1 MVASLI
7 AFGAALLGGGAAAVA
22 ISTFAVNFA
31 ISYIVSRI
39 FAPNDPDANQPVDQ
53 GVRQQVAPNTT
64 NSIPIV
70 YGSAFLGGTFVD
82 AVLTTDQKTM
92 YYVLAI
98 SSISPNGQFVFNRT
112 TTSTAGSFLIG
123 TIYTIT
129 TVGSTNF
136 TLIGASAN
144 TVGVVF
150 TCTGAGS
157 GTGTATNNNFY
168 YGDRLVT
175 FDSSDLTKVVSLTDG
190 AGNVDTKING
200 YLYINL
206 YTSTDAGVITNVTG
220 TAPSTYMGGSDIAS
234 AERWT
239 GTRQMN
245 GLAFAIV
252 KLIYSQDAGTTNL
265 EPITFNVTQNLNS
278 TGAAKPGDVWADYVR
293 NEVYGGGMAAAL
305 IDSASATALNTYADQ
320 TITFTDSS
328 GNPATQARYRING
341 VLDTGQNV
349 LANIDRIMLACDS
362 WNAYNAASG
371 KWSIVINK
379 AESTSYAFD
388 DTNII
393 GEIKVSLT
401 DITNSINQIEATF
414 PSKLN
419 RDQRDL
425 VYLETP
431 TNLLYANEPI
441 NKFSCN
447 FELIN
452 ESVQV
457 SYLANRVLEQ
467 AREDL
472 IVSINAAYPAIQID
486 AGDVVSITNTSYGWS
501 AKLFR
506 VMKVSEVSLPDGN
519 LGASLE
525 LSEYNAAVYDD
536 VAITQYSPA
545 PNSNL
550 SSASF
555 FSALSAPVVSAS
567 RPTNNVPSFDIQITT
582 PSIGRT
588 TRLTLFYSTYS
599 SPTASQWTLLDT
611 FVSAASTPLTPSN
624 TFTFLNLILP
634 AGTYYFGFI
643 AGNDI
648 SQSQISGT
656 SSGLVWAPT
665 GTVGTQTAI
674 VYLYQWANSTPGNP
688 SGNSTWTWATASN
701 ASYTGGNGWTVAIPA
716 NPGTASTYLWQA
728 SISIS
733 APAST
738 ATTTVSW
745 ASGFSVQAIA
755 QNGATGSQGA
765 TGNTGNS
772 AVICYAIYAGNPT
785 VTGSAVTISGTGLPN
800 TTSFSPT
807 SATAFTYAV
816 QTPGAAQAMFQSDG
830 IYYPVANQ
838 TIWNTPYLSNL
849 KVGNLSAIS
858 ADLGTITAGTITG
871 GIINGGTITGP
882 LIQTAASGQR
892 IVIDSSTN
900 ILYVYDSTNINT
912 VQLGGNVGGQCYVDA
927 SSNSINGIAG
937 GFINNSTTYPS
948 LVAKNNST
956 NTQVFD
962 SAAAIF
968 AAGIANHGVFGTS
981 DSAGV
986 GIFGY
991 ARLTGGT
998 NHGVRG
1004 VNIASNGGT
1013 ATSGLIGASNGYDFY
1028 ADGGGTNYGPFTG
1041 AHDVLVPVAVNI
1053 PVGYIMCDVQ
1063 LIMEKNISNTV
1074 FEVAISTVSNQV
1086 PIGIMVLNNGLLA
1099 KQKPAAFIE
1108 KVYWIGT
1115 GEEIKSITVMYP
1127 EYEAVKDLY
1136 NYCVINAVGEGQVY
1150 VCGESGN
1157 IAAGDLIVTSSVAG
1171 VGMKQSDN
1179 IVRNITVAKARQ
1191 AMTFADAT
1199 TPALIACI
1207 YLCG

>member
-1 MVASLI
+1 MVATLI
-7 AFGAALLGGGAAAVA
+7 AWGASLLTAAGASAAFATAAA
-22 ISTFAVNFA
+22 TFAVNFA
-31 ISYIVSRI
+31 VSYVVSRI
-39 FAPNDPDANQPVDQ
+39 FAPNDPTANQPVDQ

-70 YGSAFLGGTFVD
+70 YGSAFMGGTFVD

-98 SSISPNGQFVFNRT
+98 SSISPNGQFSFDRT
-112 TTSTAGSFLIG
+112 Q
-123 TIYTIT
+123 
-129 TVGSTNF
+129 
-136 TLIGASAN
+136 
-144 TVGVVF
+144 
-150 TCTGAGS
+150 
-157 GTGTATNNNFY
+157 FY
-168 YGDRLVT
+168 YGDRLVA
-175 FDSSDLTKVVSLTDG
+175 FDGSDLTKVVSLTDG

-200 YLYINL
+200 FLFINL

-220 TAPSTYMGGSDIAS
+220 TAPSTYMGGSDIA
-234 AERWT
+234 AGQRWT

-265 EPITFNVTQNLNS
+265 QPITFNVTQNLNG
-278 TGAAKPGDVWADYVR
+278 TGVAKPGDVWADYLG
-293 NEVYGGGMAAAL
+293 NDVYGGGMVAGL

-320 TITFTDSS
+320 TITFTNSS

-362 WNAYNAASG
+362 WNAYNATSG

-401 DITNSINQIEATF
+401 DITNSINQIEAQF
-414 PSKLN
+414 PNKVN

-431 TNLLYANEPI
+431 SNLLYANEPI

-447 FELIN
+447 FDLIN

-472 IVSINAAYPAIQID
+472 IVTINAAYPAIQID
-486 AGDVVSITNTSYGWS
+486 AGDVISITNTSYGWN

-506 VMKVSEVSLPDGN
+506 AMKVSEISLPDGN

-536 VAITQYSPA
+536 VSITQYSPA

-611 FVSAASTPLTPSN
+611 FVSSASTPLTPST

-643 AGNDI
+643 AANDI

-674 VYLYQWANSTPGNP
+674 VYMYQWANSTPGNP

-785 VTGSAVTISGTGLPN
+785 VTGSPVTVAGTGLPS

-807 SATAFTYAV
+807 SATAFTTTV
-816 QTPGAAQAMFQSDG
+816 QNPGASQAMFQSDG

-838 TIWNTPYLSNL
+838 TIWGTPYLSNL

-858 ADLGTITAGTITG
+858 ADLGNITAGTITG
-871 GIINGGTITGP
+871 A
-882 LIQTAASGQR
+882 LIQTSTTGQR
-892 IVIDSSTN
+892 IVIDSTTN
-900 ILYVYDSTNINT
+900 ILYVYNSSNTNT
-912 VQLGGNVGGQCYVDA
+912 VQLGGSLGGQVYVDA
-927 SSNSINGIAG
+927 QSGGNNAIAG

-962 SAAAIF
+962 SAAGLF
-968 AAGIANHGVFGTS
+968 AAGFANHGVFGTS

-986 GIFGY
+986 GIYGY

-1053 PVGYIMCDVQ
+1053 PNGYIMCDVQ
-1063 LIMEKNISNTV
+1063 LIMAKNISNTV
-1074 FEVAISTVSNQV
+1074 FEVAISTASNQI
-1086 PIGIMVLNNGLLA
+1086 PIGIMILNNGLLA
-1099 KQKPAAFIE
+1099 EQKPAAFIE
-1108 KVYWIGT
+1108 KVYWTGT

-1191 AMTFADAT
+1191 TMTFADTT
-1199 TPALIACI
+1199 TPTLIACI

>member
-7 AFGAALLGGGAAAVA
+7 AYAATTLWLAGANYAVA
-22 ISTFAVNFA
+22 YAATAFAVNFA
-31 ISYIVSRI
+31 VSYIVARA
-39 FAPNDPDANQPVDQ
+39 FAPNDPSANQPVDQ

-82 AVLTTDQKTM
+82 AVLTIEQKAM

-98 SSISPNGQFVFNRT
+98 SSISPNGQFSFDRT
-112 TTSTAGSFLIG
+112 K
-123 TIYTIT
+123 
-129 TVGSTNF
+129 
-136 TLIGASAN
+136 
-144 TVGVVF
+144 
-150 TCTGAGS
+150 
-157 GTGTATNNNFY
+157 FY
-168 YGDRLVT
+168 YGDRLIT
-175 FDSSDLTKVVSLTDG
+175 FDSSDPTKVASLTDG

-200 YLYINL
+200 YLLINL

-220 TAPSTYMGGSDIAS
+220 TSPSTFMGNASEIA
-234 AERWT
+234 AGQLWT

-252 KLIYSQDAGTTNL
+252 KLGYSQDAGTTNL
-265 EPITFNVTQNLNS
+265 QPITFNVTQNLNG

-305 IDSASATALNTYADQ
+305 IDSASATALNTYSDQ

-362 WNAYNAASG
+362 WNAYNATFG

-379 AESTSYAFD
+379 AESASYAFD

-431 TNLLYANEPI
+431 ANLLYANEPI

-447 FELIN
+447 FDLIN

-457 SYLANRVLEQ
+457 NYLANRVLEQ

-611 FVSAASTPLTPSN
+611 FVSAASTPLTPN
-624 TFTFLNLILP
+624 TTFTFLNLILP

-858 ADLGTITAGTITG
+858 ADLGTITAGSISSNTYTMTSTNGFVMRLGQSSSAVPIALQITG
-871 GIINGGTITGP
+871 ITVNDWAIHTYGSM
-882 LIQTAASGQR
+882 LIGDIFSG
-892 IVIDSSTN
+892 N
-900 ILYVYDSTNINT
+900 IRSGYIY
-912 VQLGGNVGGQCYVDA
+912 
-927 SSNSINGIAG
+927 SSNSDAAYTGIFMNALC
-937 GFINNSTTYPS
+937 NN
-948 LVAKNNST
+948 
-956 NTQVFD
+956 
-962 SAAAIF
+962 
-968 AAGIANHGVFGTS
+968 
-981 DSAGV
+981 V
-986 GIFGY
+986 GIYGRGNASYGGASHAILGQCFGG
-991 ARLTGGT
+991 ATG
-998 NHGVRG
+998 NL
-1004 VNIASNGGT
+1004 N
-1013 ATSGLIGASNGYDFY
+1013 TSGIVGTTINYDFY
-1028 ADGGGTNYGPFTG
+1028 ADGAGVNYGPFTG
-1041 AHDVLVPVAVNI
+1041 AHDALIPINATITEGDIVVDCGVAAR
-1053 PVGYIMCDVQ
+1053 
-1063 LIMEKNISNTV
+1063 KNFSNTICFV
-1074 FEVAISTVSNQV
+1074 ETSSNPNQKGV
-1086 PIGIMVLNNGLLA
+1086 VGMLVGTSRLLDVEFLPTA
-1099 KQKPAAFIE
+1099 LKDDP
-1108 KVYWIGT
+1108 T
-1115 GEEIKSITVMYP
+1115 ITVETVIEMGIETEREIVTVNPKP
-1127 EYEAVKDLY
+1127 EVESLKLTHK
-1136 NYCVINAVGEGQVY
+1136 VIAMNALGEGQIN
-1150 VCGESGN
+1150 VCGEGGN
-1157 IAAGDLIVTSSVAG
+1157 LQIGDMIVTSSIPG
-1171 VGMKQSDN
+1171 KGMKQADD
-1179 IVRNITVAKARQ
+1179 IVRNITVAKSRENV
-1191 AMTFADAT
+1191 TF
-1199 TPALIACI
+1199 ISSNEVKQVACI

>member
-1 MVASLI
+1 MPTTLI
-7 AFGAALLGGGAAAVA
+7 AYATTLLTTAGVSTAFATVAA
-22 ISTFAVNFA
+22 TFAVNFA
-31 ISYIVSRI
+31 ISYVIGRV
-39 FAPNDPDANQPVDQ
+39 FAPNDPSANQPVDQ

-70 YGSAFLGGTFVD
+70 YGTASMGGTFVD

-98 SSISPNGQFVFNRT
+98 SSISPNGQFSYDRT
-112 TTSTAGSFLIG
+112 K
-123 TIYTIT
+123 
-129 TVGSTNF
+129 
-136 TLIGASAN
+136 
-144 TVGVVF
+144 
-150 TCTGAGS
+150 
-157 GTGTATNNNFY
+157 FY

-175 FDSSDLTKVVSLTDG
+175 FDGSDLTKVVSLTDG

-200 YLYINL
+200 FLYINL
-206 YTSTDAGVITNVTG
+206 YTSTDAGAITNVTG

-265 EPITFNVTQNLNS
+265 QPITFNVTQNLNS

-401 DITNSINQIEATF
+401 DITNSINQIEAQF

-431 TNLLYANEPI
+431 ANLLYANEPI

-506 VMKVSEVSLPDGN
+506 AMKVSEISLPDGN

-567 RPTNNVPSFDIQITT
+567 RPADTIPSFDIQITT

-588 TRLTLFYSTYS
+588 TRLTLFYSTFA

-611 FVSAASTPLTPSN
+611 FVSSASTPLTPST

-643 AGNDI
+643 AANDI

-665 GTVGTQTAI
+665 GTVGTQTAT

-688 SGNSTWTWATASN
+688 SGSSTWTWATASN
-701 ASYTGGNGWTVAIPA
+701 AGYTGGNGWAVAIPA
-716 NPGTASTYLWQA
+716 NPGTAGTYLWQA
-728 SISIS
+728 STSIS
-733 APAST
+733 APAGT
-738 ATTTVSW
+738 TTTTVSW
-745 ASGFSVQAIA
+745 SSGFSVQAIA
-755 QNGATGSQGA
+755 QNGATGSTGA
-765 TGNTGNS
+765 TGNS
-772 AVICYAIYAGNPT
+772 AVICYALYSGNPT
-785 VTGSAVTISGTGLPN
+785 VTGSAVTIAGTGLPN
-800 TTSFSPT
+800 TNSFSPT
-807 SATAFTYAV
+807 SATAFTYGV
-816 QTPGAAQAMFQSDG
+816 QNPGTSQAMFQSDG

-858 ADLGTITAGTITG
+858 ADLGTITAGTVTG
-871 GIINGGTITGP
+871 A
-882 LIQTAASGQR
+882 LIRTAASAKRVEMDYVTNSLRVFNAAGNAV
-892 IVIDSSTN
+892 IVTGGTSGTLLVNTDSSTIPGIASYFN
-900 ILYVYDSTNINT
+900 SPDSPGIYGDNASTTNTATIGAGVYGTGSAANGVVGLSTVSGVGVYGIAST
-912 VQLGGNVGGQCYVDA
+912 TGGN
-927 SSNSINGIAG
+927 
-937 GFINNSTTYPS
+937 
-948 LVAKNNST
+948 
-956 NTQVFD
+956 
-962 SAAAIF
+962 
-968 AAGIANHGVFGTS
+968 NH
-981 DSAGV
+981 A
-986 GIFGY
+986 
-991 ARLTGGT
+991 
-998 NHGVRG
+998 VRG
-1004 VNIASNGGT
+1004 VNQATNGGT
-1013 ATSGLIGASNGYDFY
+1013 VTSGIVGAANAYDFY
-1028 ADGGGTNYGPFTG
+1028 ADGAGTNYGPFTG
-1041 AHDVLVPVAVNI
+1041 AHDVLVPVAASI
-1053 PVGYIMCDVQ
+1053 PVGYIVCDVQ
-1063 LIMEKNISNTV
+1063 LIIAKNISNTL
-1074 FEVAISTVSNQV
+1074 FEVAMSSTANQI
-1086 PIGIMVLNNGLLA
+1086 PIGIMVVNNGLLA
-1099 KQKPAAFIE
+1099 NAQPAAFIE
-1108 KVYWIGT
+1108 KVEWI
-1115 GEEIKSITVMYP
+1115 EIDGKLTSITVMYP
-1127 EYEAVKDLY
+1127 EYETEKDLY
-1136 NYCVINAVGEGQVY
+1136 NYCAANAVGEGQVY

-1179 IVRNITVAKARQ
+1179 IVRNITAAKARQ
-1191 AMTFADAT
+1191 VMTFADAT
-1199 TPALIACI
+1199 TPVLIACI

>member
-1 MVASLI
+1 MVATLI
-7 AFGAALLGGGAAAVA
+7 AYGAALLGGSTIAVA
-22 ISTFAVNFA
+22 VSTFAVNFA
-31 ISYIVSRI
+31 VSYIVSRI
-39 FAPNDPDANQPVDQ
+39 FAPNDPSANQPVDQ

-70 YGSAFLGGTFVD
+70 YGSAFMGGTFVD

-98 SSISPNGQFVFNRT
+98 SSISPNGQFSFDRT
-112 TTSTAGSFLIG
+112 Q
-123 TIYTIT
+123 
-129 TVGSTNF
+129 
-136 TLIGASAN
+136 
-144 TVGVVF
+144 
-150 TCTGAGS
+150 
-157 GTGTATNNNFY
+157 FY
-168 YGDRLVT
+168 YGDRLVA
-175 FDSSDLTKVVSLTDG
+175 FDGSDLTKVVSLTDG

-200 YLYINL
+200 FLFINL
-206 YTSTDAGVITNVTG
+206 YTSTNAGVITNVTG

-265 EPITFNVTQNLNS
+265 QPITFNVTQNLNG
-278 TGAAKPGDVWADYVR
+278 TGVAKPGDVWADYLG
-293 NEVYGGGMAAAL
+293 NDVYGGGMVAGL

-320 TITFTDSS
+320 TITFTNSS

-362 WNAYNAASG
+362 WNAYNATFG

-401 DITNSINQIEATF
+401 DITNSINQIEAQF
-414 PSKLN
+414 PNKVN

-431 TNLLYANEPI
+431 ANLLYANEPI

-447 FELIN
+447 FDLIN

-472 IVSINAAYPAIQID
+472 IVTINAAYPAIQLD

-506 VMKVSEVSLPDGN
+506 VMKVSEISLPDGN

-588 TRLTLFYSTYS
+588 TRLTLFYSTFS

-611 FVSAASTPLTPSN
+611 FVSSASTPLTPST

-643 AGNDI
+643 AANDI

-701 ASYTGGNGWTVAIPA
+701 ASYTGGNGWTVTIPA

-728 SISIS
+728 STSIS
-733 APAST
+733 ASAGT
-738 ATTTVSW
+738 TTTTVSW

-755 QNGATGSQGA
+755 QNGATGSTGATGATGA

-785 VTGSAVTISGTGLPN
+785 VTGSAVTIAGTGLPN

-807 SATAFTYAV
+807 SATAFSYAV
-816 QTPGAAQAMFQSDG
+816 QTPGASQAMFQSDG

-858 ADLGTITAGTITG
+858 ADLGTITAGSISSNTYTMTSTNGFVIRLGQSSGAVPIALNITG
-871 GIINGGTITGP
+871 ITVNDWAIHTYGSM
-882 LIQTAASGQR
+882 LIGDIFSG
-892 IVIDSSTN
+892 N
-900 ILYVYDSTNINT
+900 IRSGYMY
-912 VQLGGNVGGQCYVDA
+912 
-927 SSNSINGIAG
+927 SSNSDAAYTGIFMNALC
-937 GFINNSTTYPS
+937 NN
-948 LVAKNNST
+948 
-956 NTQVFD
+956 
-962 SAAAIF
+962 
-968 AAGIANHGVFGTS
+968 
-981 DSAGV
+981 V
-986 GIFGY
+986 GIYGRGNASYGGASHAILGQCFGG
-991 ARLTGGT
+991 ATG
-998 NHGVRG
+998 NL
-1004 VNIASNGGT
+1004 N
-1013 ATSGLIGASNGYDFY
+1013 TSGIVGTTINYDFY
-1028 ADGGGTNYGPFTG
+1028 ADGAGVNYGPFTG
-1041 AHDVLVPVAVNI
+1041 AHDALIPIDATITEGDIVIDCGVAAR
-1053 PVGYIMCDVQ
+1053 
-1063 LIMEKNISNTV
+1063 KNFSNTICFV
-1074 FEVAISTVSNQV
+1074 ETSSSPNQKGVVGMLVGSSRLLDVEFLPAALKDDPTITIETVMEMGIETEREIVTVNPKPEVAS
-1086 PIGIMVLNNGLLA
+1086 LA
-1099 KQKPAAFIE
+1099 LTH
-1108 KVYWIGT
+1108 KV
-1115 GEEIKSITVMYP
+1115 ITM
-1127 EYEAVKDLY
+1127 
-1136 NYCVINAVGEGQVY
+1136 NALGEGQIN
-1150 VCGESGN
+1150 VCGEGGN
-1157 IAAGDLIVTSSVAG
+1157 LQIGDMIVTSSMPG
-1171 VGMKQSDN
+1171 KGMKQPDD
-1179 IVRNITVAKARQ
+1179 IVRSITVAKSRENV
-1191 AMTFADAT
+1191 TFISST
-1199 TPALIACI
+1199 EVKQVACI

>member
-7 AFGAALLGGGAAAVA
+7 AWGAALLGGGAAAVA

-31 ISYIVSRI
+31 ISYVVSRI

-70 YGSAFLGGTFVD
+70 YGSAFMGGTFVD
-82 AVLTTDQKTM
+82 AVLTIDQKAM

-98 SSISPNGQFVFNRT
+98 SSISPNGQFSYDRT
-112 TTSTAGSFLIG
+112 K
-123 TIYTIT
+123 
-129 TVGSTNF
+129 
-136 TLIGASAN
+136 
-144 TVGVVF
+144 
-150 TCTGAGS
+150 
-157 GTGTATNNNFY
+157 FY

-175 FDSSDLTKVVSLTDG
+175 FDGSDLTKVVSLTDG

-220 TAPSTYMGGSDIAS
+220 TSPSTFMGNASEIA
-234 AERWT
+234 AGQLWT

-252 KLIYSQDAGTTNL
+252 KLGYSQDAGTTNL
-265 EPITFNVTQNLNS
+265 QPITFNVTQNLNG

-305 IDSASATALNTYADQ
+305 IDSASATALNTYSDQ

-401 DITNSINQIEATF
+401 DITNSINQIEAQF

-431 TNLLYANEPI
+431 SNLLYANEPI

-506 VMKVSEVSLPDGN
+506 AMKVSEISLPDGN

-525 LSEYNAAVYDD
+525 LSEYNAAVYDN

-555 FSALSAPVVSAS
+555 FSALSAPVVSAT
-567 RPTNNVPSFDIQITT
+567 RPTNNVPSFDIQVTC

-588 TRLTLFYSTYS
+588 TRLTLFYSTFS

-611 FVSAASTPLTPSN
+611 FVSSASTPLTPST

-643 AGNDI
+643 AANDI

-674 VYLYQWANSTPGNP
+674 VYLYQWNNSTPGNP
-688 SGNSTWTWATASN
+688 SGSSTWTWATASN
-701 ASYTGGNGWTVAIPA
+701 AGYSGGNGWAVAIPA
-716 NPGTASTYLWQA
+716 NPGTAGTYLWQA
-728 SISIS
+728 STSIS
-733 APAST
+733 ASAGT
-738 ATTTVSW
+738 TTTTVSW

-755 QNGATGSQGA
+755 QNGAAGA
-765 TGNTGNS
+765 TGNS
-772 AVICYAIYAGNPT
+772 AVICYALYSGNPT
-785 VTGSAVTISGTGLPN
+785 VTGSAVTIAGTNFPN
-800 TTSFSPT
+800 TNSFSPT
-807 SATAFTYAV
+807 SATAFTSAV
-816 QTPGAAQAMFQSDG
+816 QNPGASQAMFQSDG
-830 IYYPVANQ
+830 IYDPVANQ

-858 ADLGTITAGTITG
+858 ADLGTITAG
-871 GIINGGTITGP
+871 
-882 LIQTAASGQR
+882 
-892 IVIDSSTN
+892 
-900 ILYVYDSTNINT
+900 
-912 VQLGGNVGGQCYVDA
+912 
-927 SSNSINGIAG
+927 SI
-937 GFINNSTTYPS
+937 S
-948 LVAKNNST
+948 
-956 NTQVFD
+956 
-962 SAAAIF
+962 
-968 AAGIANHGVFGTS
+968 GTS
-981 DSAGV
+981 LTV
-986 GIFGY
+986 G
-991 ARLTGGT
+991 
-998 NHGVRG
+998 
-1004 VNIASNGGT
+1004 
-1013 ATSGLIGASNGYDFY
+1013 
-1028 ADGGGTNYGPFTG
+1028 
-1041 AHDVLVPVAVNI
+1041 
-1053 PVGYIMCDVQ
+1053 
-1063 LIMEKNISNTV
+1063 
-1074 FEVAISTVSNQV
+1074 
-1086 PIGIMVLNNGLLA
+1086 
-1099 KQKPAAFIE
+1099 
-1108 KVYWIGT
+1108 
-1115 GEEIKSITVMYP
+1115 
-1127 EYEAVKDLY
+1127 
-1136 NYCVINAVGEGQVY
+1136 
-1150 VCGESGN
+1150 
-1157 IAAGDLIVTSSVAG
+1157 
-1171 VGMKQSDN
+1171 
-1179 IVRNITVAKARQ
+1179 
-1191 AMTFADAT
+1191 T
-1199 TPALIACI
+1199 TPAVSGTTMTGSGATVTSTGNFAFGNSGTNISFNGTQMTLNGNVVAFGNIVNAAVSTTSYNLANFSPPQQPTTLTTLHTYTVTITEAADYLFILSISRMLNIVGFDYTNPLCNVEQEAIIEVNSVQKLRMFSNFTDIAVGQNLVTGVVNLTPATYTITFKYQLTSAVCTLVSSGI
-1207 YLCG
+1207 TQVRNYIFGAYK

>member
-1 MVASLI
+1 MVATII
-7 AFGAALLGGGAAAVA
+7 AYAASVLTAAGASAAFATAAA
-22 ISTFAVNFA
+22 TFAVNFA
-31 ISYIVSRI
+31 VSYVIGRV
-39 FAPNDPDANQPVDQ
+39 FAPSDPSANQPVDQ

-70 YGSAFLGGTFVD
+70 YGTASMGGTFVD

-112 TTSTAGSFLIG
+112 TTSNAGSFLIG

-150 TCTGAGS
+150 TCTGAGT

-175 FDSSDLTKVVSLTDG
+175 FDSSDATKVISLTDG

-200 YLYINL
+200 FLFINL
-206 YTSTDAGVITNVTG
+206 YTATDAGVITNVTG

-265 EPITFNVTQNLNS
+265 QPITFNVTQNLNS

-401 DITNSINQIEATF
+401 DITNSINQIEAQF

-431 TNLLYANEPI
+431 VGLLYANEPI

-506 VMKVSEVSLPDGN
+506 AMKVSEISLPDGN

-567 RPTNNVPSFDIQITT
+567 RPADTIPSFDIQITT

-588 TRLTLFYSTYS
+588 TRLTLFYSTFA

-611 FVSAASTPLTPSN
+611 FVSSASTPLTPST

-643 AGNDI
+643 AANDI

-665 GTVGTQTAI
+665 GTVGTQTAT

-688 SGNSTWTWATASN
+688 SGSSTWTWATASN
-701 ASYTGGNGWTVAIPA
+701 AGYTGGNGWALAIPA
-716 NPGTASTYLWQA
+716 NPGTAGTYLWQA
-728 SISIS
+728 STSIS
-733 APAST
+733 APAGT
-738 ATTTVSW
+738 TTTTVSW

-755 QNGATGSQGA
+755 QNGATGATGA

-772 AVICYAIYAGNPT
+772 AVICYALYAGNPT
-785 VTGSAVTISGTGLPN
+785 VTGAAVTIAGTGLPN

-816 QTPGAAQAMFQSDG
+816 QSPGASQAMFQSDG

-858 ADLGTITAGTITG
+858 ADLGTITAGTVTG
-871 GIINGGTITGP
+871 A

-892 IVIDSSTN
+892 VMMD
-900 ILYVYDSTNINT
+900 
-912 VQLGGNVGGQCYVDA
+912 
-927 SSNSINGIAG
+927 
-937 GFINNSTTYPS
+937 
-948 LVAKNNST
+948 NST
-956 NTQVFD
+956 NSLKVYSSAGGVIIETGGSLGTLYINSNATTFPA
-962 SAAAIF
+962 SAAIINTNLTAAIY
-968 AAGIANHGVFGTS
+968 GNNTTGTNS
-981 DSAGV
+981 FIFTAGV
-986 GIFGY
+986 YGLGS
-991 ARLTGGT
+991 AANGVCGESTSTGVGVYGVATQTGST

-1004 VNIASNGGT
+1004 VNTASNGGT
-1013 ATSGLIGASNGYDFY
+1013 VTSGIVGAANAYDFY
-1028 ADGGGTNYGPFTG
+1028 ADGAGTNYGPFTG
-1041 AHDVLVPVAVNI
+1041 AHDVLVPIAASI
-1053 PVGYIMCDVQ
+1053 PVGYIVCDVQ
-1063 LIMEKNISNTV
+1063 LIIAKNISNTL
-1074 FEVAISTVSNQV
+1074 FEVAMSASANQV
-1086 PIGIMVLNNGLLA
+1086 PIGIMVVNNGLLA
-1099 KQKPAAFIE
+1099 NAQPAAFIE
-1108 KVYWIGT
+1108 KVEWI
-1115 GEEIKSITVMYP
+1115 EIDGKLTSITVMYP
-1127 EYEAVKDLY
+1127 EYDLEKDLY
-1136 NYCVINAVGEGQVY
+1136 NYCAVNAVGEGQVY

-1157 IAAGDLIVTSSVAG
+1157 LAAGDLIVTSSVAG

-1179 IVRNITVAKARQ
+1179 IVRNVTVAKARQ

>member
-7 AFGAALLGGGAAAVA
+7 AWGAALLGGGATAVA
-22 ISTFAVNFA
+22 IATFAVNFA
-31 ISYIVSRI
+31 VSYIVNRI
-39 FAPNDPDANQPVDQ
+39 FAPNDPTANQPVDQ

-64 NSIPIV
+64 NSIPMV
-70 YGSAFLGGTFVD
+70 YGSAFMGGTFVD
-82 AVLTTDQKTM
+82 AVLTIDQKAM
-92 YYVLAI
+92 YYVMAI
-98 SSISPNGQFVFNRT
+98 SSISPNGQFIFNRT
-112 TTSTAGSFLIG
+112 TTSNAGSFLIG
-123 TIYTIT
+123 TVYTIT
-129 TVGSTNF
+129 TVGSTDF

-150 TCTGAGS
+150 TCTGAGTGS
-157 GTGTATNNNFY
+157 GTATKNNFY
-168 YGDRLVT
+168 YGDRLIT
-175 FDSSDLTKVVSLTDG
+175 FDPTNADQSRVVSLTDG

-200 YLYINL
+200 YLFIYL
-206 YTSTDAGVITNVTG
+206 YTSTDAGVITPVYG
-220 TAPSTYMGGSDIAS
+220 SAPSTLMGGADIA
-234 AERWT
+234 AAQRWT

-265 EPITFNVTQNLNS
+265 QPITFNITQNLNG
-278 TGAAKPGDVWADYVR
+278 TGAAKPGDVWADYLG
-293 NEVYGGGMAAAL
+293 NEVYGGGMAAGI
-305 IDSASATALNTYADQ
+305 IDTASATALNTYSDQ
-320 TITFTDSS
+320 TITFTDSN
-328 GNPATQARYRING
+328 GNAATQARYRING

-371 KWSIVINK
+371 KWSIVVNK

-401 DITNSINQIEATF
+401 DISNSINQIEAQF

-431 TNLLYANEPI
+431 GGLLYANEPI

-447 FELIN
+447 FDLVN

-472 IVSINAAYPAIQID
+472 IVTINAAYPAIQID

-501 AKLFR
+501 SKLFR
-506 VMKVSEVSLPDGN
+506 VMKVSEISLPDGN
-519 LGASLE
+519 LGANLE
-525 LSEYNAAVYDD
+525 LNEYNAAVYDD
-536 VAITQYSPA
+536 VAITQFSPS

-567 RPTNNVPSFDIQITT
+567 RPANNVPSFDIQITT

-588 TRLTLFYSTYS
+588 TRLTLFYSTVPT
-599 SPTASQWTLLDT
+599 PTASQWTLLDT
-611 FVSAASTPLTPSN
+611 FVSSASTPLTPST

-643 AGNDI
+643 AENDI
-648 SQSQISGT
+648 SQSQISGA
-656 SSGLVWAPT
+656 SSALVWSPT

-701 ASYTGGNGWTVAIPA
+701 ATYTGGNGWAVAIPA
-716 NPGTASTYLWQA
+716 NPGTAGTYLWQA
-728 SISIS
+728 STSIS

-738 ATTTVSW
+738 AATTVSW

-755 QNGATGSQGA
+755 QNGATGATGA

-772 AVICYAIYAGNPT
+772 SVICYALYSGNPT
-785 VTGSAVTISGTGLPN
+785 VTGSPVTVAGTGLPS

-807 SATAFTYAV
+807 SATAFTTTV
-816 QTPGAAQAMFQSDG
+816 QNPGASQAMFQSDG

-838 TIWNTPYLSNL
+838 TVWGTPYLSNL

-871 GIINGGTITGP
+871 A
-882 LIQTAASGQR
+882 LIQTSASGQR
-892 IVIDSSTN
+892 VLMNYSLN
-900 ILYVYDSTNINT
+900 KLQVYDSGNNLT
-912 VQLGGNVGGQCYVDA
+912 VELGGTTGQLSVISTDTVSPAAGVTNSSAIVPALYGNNTAGTNTYASAAGVYGYGTVATGVCGEATTTGVGVY
-927 SSNSINGIAG
+927 GIAR
-937 GFINNSTTYPS
+937 T
-948 LVAKNNST
+948 
-956 NTQVFD
+956 
-962 SAAAIF
+962 
-968 AAGIANHGVFGTS
+968 
-981 DSAGV
+981 
-986 GIFGY
+986 
-991 ARLTGGT
+991 TGGT
-998 NHGVRG
+998 NQAVRG
-1004 VNIASNGGT
+1004 VNTASNGGT
-1013 ATSGLIGASNGYDFY
+1013 VTSGIVGASNAYDFY
-1028 ADGGGTNYGPFTG
+1028 ADGAGTNYGPFTG
-1041 AHDVLVPVAVNI
+1041 AHDVLVPIATNI
-1053 PVGYIMCDVQ
+1053 PVGYIVCDVQ
-1063 LIMEKNISNTV
+1063 LIIAKNISNTL
-1074 FEVAISTVSNQV
+1074 FEVAMSASANQV
-1086 PIGIMVLNNGLLA
+1086 PVGVMVVNNGLLA
-1099 KQKPAAFIE
+1099 NAQPAAFIE
-1108 KVYWIGT
+1108 KVEWI
-1115 GEEIKSITVMYP
+1115 EIDGKLQSITVMYP
-1127 EYEAVKDLY
+1127 EYELDKDLY
-1136 NYCVINAVGEGQVY
+1136 NYCAANAVGEGQVY

-1191 AMTFADAT
+1191 AMSFTDTT
-1199 TPALIACI
+1199 TPVLVACI

>member
-1 MVASLI
+1 MVATLI
-7 AFGAALLGGGAAAVA
+7 AYATGVLVTAGVAATTAYAVA
-22 ISTFAVNFA
+22 TFAVNFA
-31 ISYIVSRI
+31 VSYVVSRV
-39 FAPNDPDANQPVDQ
+39 FAPNDPSANQPVDQ

-64 NSIPIV
+64 NSLPIV
-70 YGSAFLGGTFVD
+70 YGNAFMGGTFVD
-82 AVLTTDQKTM
+82 AVLTIDQKAM

-98 SSISPNGQFVFNRT
+98 SSISPNGQF
-112 TTSTAGSFLIG
+112 SFDQ
-123 TIYTIT
+123 TQ
-129 TVGSTNF
+129 
-136 TLIGASAN
+136 
-144 TVGVVF
+144 
-150 TCTGAGS
+150 
-157 GTGTATNNNFY
+157 FY

-175 FDSSDLTKVVSLTDG
+175 FDGSDFTKVVSLTDG

-220 TAPSTYMGGSDIAS
+220 TSPSTFMGNASEIA
-234 AERWT
+234 AGQLWT

-252 KLIYSQDAGTTNL
+252 KLGYSQDAGTTNL
-265 EPITFNVTQNLNS
+265 QPITFNVTQNLNS
-278 TGAAKPGDVWADYVR
+278 TGAAKPGDVWADYLG
-293 NEVYGGGMAAAL
+293 NEVYGGGMVAGL
-305 IDSASATALNTYADQ
+305 IDSASATALNTYSDQ
-320 TITFTDSS
+320 TITFTNSS

-401 DITNSINQIEATF
+401 DITNSINQIEAQF
-414 PSKLN
+414 PNKVN

-431 TNLLYANEPI
+431 ANLLYANEPI

-447 FELIN
+447 FDLIN

-506 VMKVSEVSLPDGN
+506 VMKVSEISLPDGN

-567 RPTNNVPSFDIQITT
+567 SPTNNVPSFDIQITT

-588 TRLTLFYSTYS
+588 TRLTLFYSTFS

-611 FVSAASTPLTPSN
+611 FVSSASTPLTPTT

-665 GTVGTQTAI
+665 GTIGTQTAI
-674 VYLYQWANSTPGNP
+674 VYLYQWNNSTPGNP

-701 ASYTGGNGWTVAIPA
+701 ASYTGGNGWAVAIPA
-716 NPGTASTYLWQA
+716 NPGTAGTYLWQA
-728 SISIS
+728 STSIS
-733 APAST
+733 ASAGT
-738 ATTTVSW
+738 TTTTVSW

-755 QNGATGSQGA
+755 QNGATGATGA

-772 AVICYAIYAGNPT
+772 AVICYALYSGNPT
-785 VTGSAVTISGTGLPN
+785 VTGSAVTIAGTGLPN
-800 TTSFSPT
+800 TNSFSPT

-816 QTPGAAQAMFQSDG
+816 QTPGTSQAMFQSDG

-858 ADLGTITAGTITG
+858 ADMGTLTAGN
-871 GIINGGTITGP
+871 INSPGYLVVSGNFTVASN
-882 LIQTAASGQR
+882 AASGHFNNSGTAPNGVVAYAGTSGTGLVA
-892 IVIDSSTN
+892 IAGSSQTGLN
-900 ILYVYDSTNINT
+900 
-912 VQLGGNVGGQCYVDA
+912 A
-927 SSNSINGIAG
+927 SSS
-937 GFINNSTTYPS
+937 S
-948 LVAKNNST
+948 
-956 NTQVFD
+956 
-962 SAAAIF
+962 
-968 AAGIANHGVFGTS
+968 GTGATITS
-981 DSAGV
+981 
-986 GIFGY
+986 
-991 ARLTGGT
+991 LTGQAIT
-998 NHGVRG
+998 
-1004 VNIASNGGT
+1004 ASN
-1013 ATSGLIGASNGYDFY
+1013 
-1028 ADGGGTNYGPFTG
+1028 
-1041 AHDVLVPVAVNI
+1041 
-1053 PVGYIMCDVQ
+1053 
-1063 LIMEKNISNTV
+1063 IS
-1074 FEVAISTVSNQV
+1074 
-1086 PIGIMVLNNGLLA
+1086 
-1099 KQKPAAFIE
+1099 
-1108 KVYWIGT
+1108 
-1115 GEEIKSITVMYP
+1115 
-1127 EYEAVKDLY
+1127 
-1136 NYCVINAVGEGQVY
+1136 
-1150 VCGESGN
+1150 
-1157 IAAGDLIVTSSVAG
+1157 SSVATALFSNALAGNGLQVASLGVPLELTGSVSLAPMTVNSAVMVTNLNSQIWSGILG
-1171 VGMKQSDN
+1171 VGTVNNGTSGTLPTAYPPVTLTYNVLKYVQ
-1179 IVRNITVAKARQ
+1179 VTVGGITGYI
-1191 AMTFADAT
+1191 
-1199 TPALIACI
+1199 PI
-1207 YLCG
+1207 YI